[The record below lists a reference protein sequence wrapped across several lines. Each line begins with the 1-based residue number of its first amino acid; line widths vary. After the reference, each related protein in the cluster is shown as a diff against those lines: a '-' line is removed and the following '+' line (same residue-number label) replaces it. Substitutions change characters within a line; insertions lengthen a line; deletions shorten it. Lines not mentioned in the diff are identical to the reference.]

1 MVNRGLVG
9 DPRRD
14 RTLVTLI
21 DKGLYDWKTEEQYRS
36 VPEERAMRYAAVCTS
51 MLLDQVEGLEE
62 SRTDF
67 EPRVHNLEQVTSSL
81 MGWQD
86 KLNDKVNILSYDWN
100 LNLKYRAR
108 VVNFEA
114 KMLSFSLNE
123 SVLVHED
130 WSQLNSLVQ
139 ESVELLSPGAIWAP
153 SRSDCDCGRNS
164 EVFNDQGASFFKR
177 VCFDSR

>member
-14 RTLVTLI
+14 RTSATLI
-21 DKGLYDWKTEEQYRS
+21 DKGLYDQKWEEQYRN

-51 MLLDQVEGLEE
+51 MLSDQVEGLEE
-62 SRTDF
+62 SRTSF

-81 MGWQD
+81 MGRQD
-86 KLNDKVNILSYDWN
+86 KLNDKVNILSFDWN
-100 LNLKYRAR
+100 LNLKYRAQ
-108 VVNFEA
+108 VVDFEV

-123 SVLVHED
+123 SVLVHKD

-139 ESVELLSPGAIWAP
+139 EQFGLHQDWIATVEETLRSLTTKVRVSSSESVLTLAEELLIG
-153 SRSDCDCGRNS
+153 
-164 EVFNDQGASFFKR
+164 F
-177 VCFDSR
+177 